1 MSSYPRRYRGDRYL
15 GEGPAALAKL
25 CLLIGVSSIF
35 LVMIAGALPPSVK
48 EIVYWVQRIIVAAV
62 ILTLLGFFFRH
73 PVPSRRPE
81 GLTEVFIY
89 SPGLFLAA
97 WVTGVWA
104 GVFAAPLIPLLA
116 FGSWIAERFSR
127 D

>member
-1 MSSYPRRYRGDRYL
+1 MSSNRRTLGYGQRG
-15 GEGPAALAKL
+15 GGPTALAKL
-25 CLLIGVSSIF
+25 CLIIGVSSIF
-35 LVMIAGALPPSVK
+35 LVMIAGALPPSLK
-48 EIVYWVQRIIVAAV
+48 DAVYWVQRIIVGAA
-62 ILTLLGFFFRH
+62 ILTLLALFLRH
-73 PVPSRRPE
+73 PIPSRRPE

-116 FGSWIAERFSR
+116 LGAWMTERLRR

>member
-1 MSSYPRRYRGDRYL
+1 MSSNRQSRSYGHL
-15 GEGPAALAKL
+15 GEGPTALAKL
-25 CLLIGVSSIF
+25 SLIIGVSSIF
-35 LVMIAGALPPSVK
+35 LVMIAGALPPSAK
-48 EIVYWVQRIIVAAV
+48 DSVYWIQRIIVAAA
-62 ILTLLGFFFRH
+62 ILALLGIFFRH
-73 PVPSRRPE
+73 PLPSRRPE

-116 FGSWIAERFSR
+116 LGSWITERLRR